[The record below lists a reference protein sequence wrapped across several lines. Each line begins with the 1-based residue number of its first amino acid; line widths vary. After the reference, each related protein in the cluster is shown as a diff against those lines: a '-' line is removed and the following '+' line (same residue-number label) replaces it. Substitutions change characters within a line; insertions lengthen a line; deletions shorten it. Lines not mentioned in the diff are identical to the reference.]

1 MKRYFL
7 VFAVLILLISGKM
20 MKEKFGERV
29 QLEPFKIVGIY
40 TETTNQDGQ
49 TEKALGELWGRFF
62 SENVI
67 SGIPNSISNEIHV
80 IYTDYESDYRGKYT
94 AIIGLKVNTLENIP
108 EGMMGRE
115 FKGGNYTKVLVK
127 GLMPDAII
135 QTWQKVWEADKELNR
150 KYTADFE
157 VYGPN
162 FQNGAESEIDIYI
175 ATK

>member
-1 MKRYFL
+1 MKRHFL
-7 VFAVLILLISGKM
+7 VFAVLILLISAKM
-20 MKEKFGERV
+20 IKEKFGERV
-29 QLEPFKIVGIY
+29 QLKPFKIVGIY
-40 TETTNQDGQ
+40 TETSNQNGQ
-49 TEKALGELWGRFF
+49 AEQVLGELWGKFI

-67 SGIPNSISNEIHV
+67 SGIPNSISNAIHV
-80 IYTDYESDYRGKYT
+80 IYTDYESDYKGKYT

-115 FKGGNYTKVLVK
+115 FTGGNYTKVLVK

-135 QTWQKVWEADKELNR
+135 QAWQKVWDADKELNR

-162 FQNGAESEIDIYI
+162 FQNGAESEMDIYI
-175 ATK
+175 ATE